1 MGNNQNNNKNNQNE
15 IKNKDNNKKN
25 EVNKCIFKYNILFVG
40 ETGVGTKTSFI
51 QRIKEGKF
59 IDITEKNKEK
69 NEKIIYKKNGDEII
83 LYLIDTK
90 GEILINNNS
99 GKKEKNDI
107 AERYYS
113 NADCIIMGIDLTN
126 KQSFEEIITY
136 WYKEIKKKYK
146 TKLIYLLGNK
156 LDLKNKIEVKEDY
169 VKKFSDKNK
178 IKYFSIS
185 VKNDINIQNLIDDIK
200 INIEKINN
208 NINNGINE
216 IIYGNP
222 SKEEYKVVLL
232 GDSAIGAK
240 TSLIN
245 RIAYNKF
252 EPNPNCTLT
261 NSYITKIIKLKN
273 GKKIIINIWDTIGQE
288 KLLRLIQIFIRESD
302 CIVFGYDITNNKI

>member
-1 MGNNQNNNKNNQNE
+1 MGN
-15 IKNKDNNKKN
+15 
-25 EVNKCIFKYNILFVG
+25 
-40 ETGVGTKTSFI
+40 
-51 QRIKEGKF
+51 
-59 IDITEKNKEK
+59 
-69 NEKIIYKKNGDEII
+69 
-83 LYLIDTK
+83 
-90 GEILINNNS
+90 
-99 GKKEKNDI
+99 
-107 AERYYS
+107 
-113 NADCIIMGIDLTN
+113 DLTN

-136 WYKEIKKKYK
+136 WYKEIKKKSK

-200 INIEKINN
+200 INIQKINI

-273 GKKIIINIWDTIGQE
+273 GKKIIINIWDNIGQE

-302 CIVFGYDITNNKI
+302 CIVFGYDITNNKTFENIKKFWYPKTKEIIDVNVVYLLANKIDLYDKQDISEEITKKYAEDNIMRFFRISCLENKGINEFMNDLINELIKI